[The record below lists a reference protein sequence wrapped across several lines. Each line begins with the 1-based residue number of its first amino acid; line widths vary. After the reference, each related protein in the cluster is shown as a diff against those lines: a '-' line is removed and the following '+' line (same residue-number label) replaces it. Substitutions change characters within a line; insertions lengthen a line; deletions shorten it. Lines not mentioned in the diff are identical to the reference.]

1 MAYDNAI
8 SFFGDMEVSH
18 VARTDDEVIDEL
30 RKMYVEEFGG
40 KERQR
45 FLISWADLRS
55 LYGSA
60 KFLGSRFER
69 LAERATERGCYL
81 WDLGEGANGHL
92 VAVVMART
100 IDRWRK
106 VPRRVIQEHQ
116 PSIVNTSDPEPDE
129 DDN

>member
-1 MAYDNAI
+1 
-8 SFFGDMEVSH
+8 MEVSH

-30 RKMYVEEFGG
+30 RKIYVEEYGG

-60 KFLGSRFER
+60 KLFESRFER
-69 LAERATERGCYL
+69 LAERAAERGFYL
-81 WDLGEGANGHL
+81 WDLGEGANGRL
-92 VAVVMART
+92 VAVIAVRT

-106 VPRRVIQEHQ
+106 VPRRVVQEHQ
-116 PSIVNTSDPEPDE
+116 PPIVDASDPEADE